1 MGTHVGDKMAR
12 LVEWKSASQAKKILA
27 MRLKAAKDYRR
38 RLCEDQWRANERT
51 AFGGYDDLDNLQTQI
66 REMTQDTENFDFG
79 ELIEINYAFKNLRF
93 LHAQMSSNP
102 PVATPRP
109 ESTDLEDRRAAKA
122 ADQCMRYFLRQ
133 LKLQE
138 VVDQTTLDTLVYG
151 TGVTR
156 TGFNPDA
163 GDIVEFDEETGDLVL
178 EGEVEAT
185 RISPWYIYIDPAAQT
200 QAEIRYMF
208 EEIHLTAEEAKS
220 RFPTKQHLFKK
231 FGSRPNNVEPINS
244 APERSLLH
252 VDTPEDK
259 SDEFKIYAY
268 FEPGLPENGMLGR
281 FCYCFEDGSLLTPP
295 SINPNFFRQSLSLD
309 ERKEYRKMQTEP
321 KKRPPTAYLPY
332 HILTDIDV
340 PGQVWGRSSLQ
351 YAGPAQ
357 NLMRSLDSATLEA
370 VKAHGVAR
378 LVLPAG
384 AKVSDDSISNS
395 SVEVIQMETDGATGQ
410 IQFVSPPG
418 MPPAMTELRNNMKM
432 GVDDVMG
439 VNESMFG
446 QQSREQSGFAM
457 QYAVN
462 QGSMI
467 RRRLFNKYVMYI
479 ESMYKGLLRLAIQ
492 HWDDEHTIKV
502 LGDENAFDI
511 VELKGIDLD
520 GGYEIVTEY
529 GTSLPLDPQARRD
542 ELLKLMPVFEKAGL
556 DPKVLVENL
565 KLAELES
572 TQDILEMSR
581 DRMKEMIDTMVA
593 SKSFIPPRKH
603 QDHAGMLA
611 YCKEYV
617 MTAEYFA
624 LEEEYKALIEQ
635 HMDARAQMAATE
647 TPPAAPPG
655 LGAPPA
661 PAGAAPVVAP
671 PPGAE
676 GVPPAT
682 PAG

>member
-1 MGTHVGDKMAR
+1 MAR
-12 LVEWKSASQAKKILA
+12 LVEWKSAAVAKKTLA
-27 MRLKAAKDYRR
+27 GRLRACKDHRR
-38 RLCEDQWRANERT
+38 RLCEDQWRFNERV
-51 AFGGYDDLDNLQTQI
+51 AFGGYDDIDSLQTQI
-66 REMTQDTENFDFG
+66 RELTQDTENFDFG
-79 ELIEINYAFKNLRF
+79 ELIEVNYAFKNLRF

-151 TGVTR
+151 TGITR

-163 GDIVEFDEETGDLVL
+163 GDIIEFDEETNELIL
-178 EGEVEAT
+178 EGEVEAA
-185 RISPWYIYIDPAAQT
+185 RISPWYIYIDPSAQT
-200 QAEIRYMF
+200 QADIRYMF
-208 EEIHLTAEEAKS
+208 EEIHLTSEEAKS
-220 RFPTKQHLFKK
+220 RFPTKGHLFKRH
-231 FGSRPNNVEPINS
+231 SPRPTTIDPINS
-244 APERSLLH
+244 SPDRSILN

-259 SDEFKIYAY
+259 ADAYVIYAY

-295 SINPNFFRQSLSLD
+295 SINPNFYRQSPTLD
-309 ERKEYRKMQTEP
+309 ERKEYRQLQTEP
-321 KKRPPTAYLPY
+321 KKKPPTAYLPY

-378 LVLPAG
+378 MVLPAG
-384 AKVSDDSISNS
+384 AKISEDSLSNS
-395 SVEVIQMETDGATGQ
+395 SVEVIQMESDAITGD
-410 IQFVSPPG
+410 IKFISPPG
-418 MPPAMTELRNNMKM
+418 MPPAMTELRNNMRA

-479 ESMYKGLLRLAIQ
+479 ESLYKGLLRLAIQ
-492 HWDDEHTIKV
+492 HWDDDHTIRI
-502 LGDENAFDI
+502 LGNENAFDI

-581 DRMKEMIDTMVA
+581 DRMKEIIDTMIA
-593 SKSFIPPRKH
+593 TKSMIPPRKH

-617 MTAEYFA
+617 MTAEYFS
-624 LEEEYKALIEQ
+624 LEDVYKDLIEQ
-635 HMDARAQMAATE
+635 HMDARAQMAAQE
-647 TPPAAPPG
+647 QPQPAAPG

-661 PAGAAPVVAP
+661 PPGAAPTVM
-671 PPGAE
+671 PGAP
-676 GVPPAT
+676 GLPPAT